1 MNKEEN
7 VSDEQFQS
15 IKEDFQRVLQKFQAN
30 EDLTWIRNE
39 YESLFFEFERCFKK
53 KRELQLAVE
62 GDSGKD
68 ENKAWDL
75 VEVARMK
82 ELAISKTVSQLEGQ
96 LKNMSSQLDD
106 ERAICSRQSKDYNQ
120 ALKDRDALKTKITE
134 LSEISNQ
141 LEKKVS
147 ELEYRNEALEEKS
160 EDLRTKNAKLLDD
173 ISGIEGNLKSEKT
186 KCDLIEKDL
195 VELQH
200 KYDIKVQEHA
210 EILHLEIE
218 AKSKLDKVKNALR
231 DAQQKMESR
240 DVVLSELNGNNRELE
255 DNLQVKKDQ
264 LNKARSE
271 LDDVRKRLDEANS
284 ANRKLEAEKA
294 QLQRKS
300 DHEHKTVLRLQ
311 QSIEDI
317 KAMNISSQ
325 QEIQTLYK
333 DLDKIRES
341 ENELQRQ
348 KRLLERDK
356 NMQVDK
362 IQRMEKMT
370 KQADED
376 AWHHEQTVLSLNND
390 LSSAKS
396 EIDKVQKKV
405 NKLEQLCEKQNNDIA
420 EKQKTLAKTNTE
432 IHSREIEIQ
441 EMKKQVAQLSSKL
454 KDQEQISK
462 KCHVDQGKALRELLD
477 EKNEC
482 QNAKNQNNVLSL
494 EIETLRSELLSK
506 EESLVKTH
514 FDKRKEAT
522 KKEQLSNEL
531 LALKRQIVDRDD
543 IIQKQDFGMQRLNM
557 TIKHMDEDAIQQ
569 KKEYDQLLN
578 ERDVLSSQ
586 LIRRND
592 EVALLYEKVKIQMI
606 TLSKGEMQYKERI
619 EDLRHLEIKLQ
630 DTKRELNY
638 VKNGNLD
645 QSGISKELIQREK
658 ELLNEKI
665 KVKALSE
672 ELQNPVNVHRWRKL
686 EGSDP
691 SKFELVQK
699 NEVLQK
705 RLICKSEEV
714 SNYYC
719 IKSIYHIF

>member
-1 MNKEEN
+1 MNKEEEEN

-15 IKEDFQRVLQKFQAN
+15 IKEDFLRVLEKSQAN
-30 EDLTWIRNE
+30 EE
-39 YESLFFEFERCFKK
+39 HKALFFEFEKYFKK

-62 GDSGKD
+62 GDLGKD
-68 ENKAWDL
+68 GKKAWDL
-75 VEVARMK
+75 VELARMK
-82 ELAISKTVSQLEGQ
+82 ELAISKTVTQLEDQ
-96 LKNMSSQLDD
+96 LKNVSSQLDD
-106 ERAICSRQSKDYNQ
+106 ERAICSRQTKDYNQ
-120 ALKDRDALKTKITE
+120 ALKDRDALKTKVTE
-134 LSEISNQ
+134 LSENSNQ

-147 ELEYRNEALEEKS
+147 ELEYRNETLEEKS

-173 ISGIEGNLKSEKT
+173 ISEIEGKLKCEKT

-210 EILHLEIE
+210 EILHLETE
-218 AKSKLDKVKNALR
+218 AKNKFDKVNKALR
-231 DAQQKMESR
+231 DTQQKMESR
-240 DVVLSELNGNNRELE
+240 DVVLSELNGNNKDLE
-255 DNLQVKKDQ
+255 DNLKVKKDQ
-264 LNKARSE
+264 LNKAISE
-271 LDDVRKRLDEANS
+271 LDEVRKRLDEANS
-284 ANRKLEAEKA
+284 TNRKLEADKA

-311 QSIEDI
+311 QSIDDI

-325 QEIQTLYK
+325 QEIQTLYR

-362 IQRMEKMT
+362 IQRIEKMI

-376 AWHHEQTVLSLNND
+376 AWHQEQTVLSLNND
-390 LSSAKS
+390 LSCAKS
-396 EIDKVQKKV
+396 DIDKVQKKV

-454 KDQEQISK
+454 KDQEQFSN
-462 KCHVDQGKALRELLD
+462 KCRIEQGKALRELLD

-482 QNAKNQNNVLSL
+482 QNAKNRNNVLSL
-494 EIETLRSELLSK
+494 EIETLRNELLSK
-506 EESLVKTH
+506 DESLVKTH
-514 FDKRKEAT
+514 FEKRKDAT
-522 KKEQLSNEL
+522 KKEHLSNEL
-531 LALKRQIVDRDD
+531 LALRRQIVDRDD
-543 IIQKQDFGMQRLNM
+543 IIQKQDLGMQRLNM
-557 TIKHMDEDAIQQ
+557 TIKHMDEDAILQ

-578 ERDVLSSQ
+578 ERDILSSQ
-586 LIRRND
+586 IIRRND
-592 EVALLYEKVKIQMI
+592 EVALLYEKVKIQTI

-714 SNYYC
+714 SNC
-719 IKSIYHIF
+719 D